1 MQQLSDYLSIAAY
14 FALIISWVV
23 FLGVFVVNRRPAAA
37 PDAKRMPQ
45 SFAGIALQAVAVAVV
60 WIFYR
65 TPFLSPL
72 FEGQFV
78 LNIGLEILA
87 ILLMIGSIWFAR
99 SAVKELG
106 KQFALQARLIE
117 GHELITTGVYDIVRH
132 PIYTAFFAMTLA
144 TALVMCHWIALII
157 GACIFLIGTRIRTAS
172 EDRLLSDAFGEDFL
186 TWKRKVPGLFP
197 FAKW

>member
-1 MQQLSDYLSIAAY
+1 MQEISQYLSIAAY

-45 SFAGIALQAVAVAVV
+45 SFGGIALQAVAVAVV

-72 FEGQFV
+72 FEGQFA
-78 LNIGLEILA
+78 LNIVLDSA
-87 ILLMIGSIWFAR
+87 AMLLMIGSIWFAR

-117 GHELITTGVYDIVRH
+117 GHELITTGVYGIVRH
-132 PIYTAFFAMTLA
+132 PIYTAFFAMMLA
-144 TALVMCHWIALII
+144 TGLVMCHWIALLA
-157 GACIFLIGTRIRTAS
+157 GAFIFLIGTRIRTSS
-172 EDRLLSDAFGEDFL
+172 EDRLLSDAFGEEFSA
-186 TWKRKVPGLFP
+186 WKTKVPGLMP
-197 FAKW
+197 FVKW